1 VDFSSLRAGS
11 GPTVDQDRTTY
22 RKNLPARRRFRP
34 DKLEVVY
41 STLCE
46 LHGALASVAIG
57 GLGEWLK
64 DVPVSTFGGLCRP
77 KVALDQVVFSD
88 KGRSV
93 CYTCS

>member
-22 RKNLPARRRFRP
+22 RKNLPVRRRFRP
-34 DKLEVVY
+34 DNLELAC

-57 GLGEWLK
+57 GLGEWLE
-64 DVPVSTFGGLCRP
+64 DVPDTAFGGLCRL

-88 KGRSV
+88 RCRRV
-93 CYTCS
+93 CYSDG